1 MISGSAPQHFVYG
14 FLSVRSGIFRSPDTV
29 VPCLVRRILVP
40 RRSLSFFGSRNAP
53 TLRRVFR
60 TTDRSLTSSS
70 SLFPD
75 RGRSVFPSQNSTDL
89 RVRGLGLGSLRIRRT
104 TRSANTPFP
113 AASCV
118 VFRAVYAVR
127 LTNGPF
133 ASDCFSLVRS
143 RPTSNAVRFL
153 RPVRSV
159 PMRTSSTRR
168 RVVLAPV
175 VGTKLCALEDL
186 CADFR
191 PTTLPYIFGR
201 RFE

>member
-1 MISGSAPQHFVYG
+1 MSVRESFDRLTPLPLLGSLLGSSNLRPASISLILRLPQRPDSSAGLPYDRQESYVFFFVISGSGPFG
-14 FLSVRSGIFRSPDTV
+14 FSH
-29 VPCLVRRILVP
+29 
-40 RRSLSFFGSRNAP
+40 
-53 TLRRVFR
+53 
-60 TTDRSLTSSS
+60 
-70 SLFPD
+70 
-75 RGRSVFPSQNSTDL
+75 NSTDL

-118 VFRAVYAVR
+118 VFRAVYTVR

-186 CADFR
+186 CTDFR
-191 PTTLPYIFGR
+191 PTTLPYIFDR
-201 RFE
+201 RLNGLCCNEFPY

>member
-1 MISGSAPQHFVYG
+1 MLGSSNLRPASISLILRLPQRPDSSAGLPCDRQESYVFFVISGSGPFG
-14 FLSVRSGIFRSPDTV
+14 FSH
-29 VPCLVRRILVP
+29 
-40 RRSLSFFGSRNAP
+40 
-53 TLRRVFR
+53 
-60 TTDRSLTSSS
+60 
-70 SLFPD
+70 
-75 RGRSVFPSQNSTDL
+75 NSTDL

-143 RPTSNAVRFL
+143 WPTSNAVRFL